1 MMDPCLVKIR
11 DANMNLIKE
20 NRFGQAILQAKDYL
34 VYVLSPNRMDQ
45 VNRELDDFVNSM
57 TQIYQQNQA
66 SMNIQK

>member
-1 MMDPCLVKIR
+1 MDPCLVKIR

>member
-1 MMDPCLVKIR
+1 MDPCLVKIR

-45 VNRELDDFVNSM
+45 VNRELDDFVDSM